1 MVNNIIDGD
10 TINGRKYRKE
20 GIQAQ
25 QYQKKREQQELERIN
40 SRSEVVPV
48 LFQRI
53 GVIDKLRGKKN
64 IYNHRVRGIGMSG
77 ADPVG
82 QFVVE
87 TIVLA
92 PVGMGLE
99 F

>member
-48 LFQRI
+48 FSQKI
-53 GVIDKLRGKKN
+53 GVIDKLRGKKDIYIN
-64 IYNHRVRGIGMSG
+64 I
-77 ADPVG
+77 
-82 QFVVE
+82 E
-87 TIVLA
+87 
-92 PVGMGLE
+92 
-99 F
+99 